1 MLYQPI
7 FALIAVQFLFGG
19 LPVASK
25 FVLPYAHPMTVV
37 VTRSLFASLFFLI
50 LMLLDGFLR
59 TKRNAETASVANSS
73 QTSRAHL
80 TAKDH
85 LTLMMLAFFGVTF
98 NQSALFVALPKTS
111 ASITSII
118 SPSIALFTL
127 LFSLILGREKFEK
140 STLLVILL
148 GALGVF
154 VVVNPFQA
162 HNIANPYG
170 GETWAN
176 MLNVSSAASYAFYL
190 ALAGSLPAQIGTIRF
205 SLMFF
210 FYGFVL
216 NLVVLGGYMIAVAH
230 QWLPTP
236 TTALLP
242 NALTTLPTSFWS
254 GLAYLLLGA
263 TALTY
268 FLNMWAI
275 QRVRPSYVGGF
286 VCLQTIIG
294 LYLSKRILHEELS
307 ARMITGSLMI
317 LTAIVLLT
325 FLYIRRSRQKEI
337 TA

>member
-7 FALIAVQFLFGG
+7 LALIAVQFLFGG

-37 VTRSLFASLFFLI
+37 VTRSLFASLFFLA
-50 LMLLDGFLR
+50 LMALSQFMSKKQFPTL
-59 TKRNAETASVANSS
+59 SANSEAPRS
-73 QTSRAHL
+73 VQVAL
-80 TAKDH
+80 TAKNH
-85 LTLMMLAFFGVTF
+85 LTLAMLAFFGVTF

-127 LFSLILGREKFEK
+127 IFSLFLGREKFEK
-140 STLLVILL
+140 STLLIILL
-148 GALGVF
+148 GAAGVF

-162 HNIANPYG
+162 HNVANPYG

-176 MLNVSSAASYAFYL
+176 MLNVASAASYAFYL
-190 ALAGSLPAQIGTIRF
+190 ALAGPLPAQIGTIRF

-210 FYGFVL
+210 FYGFLL
-216 NLVVLGGYMIAVAH
+216 NLVVLGGYVIAIEN
-230 QWLPTP
+230 QWLPAP

-242 NALTTLPTSFWS
+242 STFMALPTSFWN
-254 GLAYLLLGA
+254 GLAFLLLGA

-286 VCLQTIIG
+286 VCLQTVIG
-294 LYLSKRILHEELS
+294 LYLSKQILHEELS
-307 ARMITGSLMI
+307 PRMITGSLMI
-317 LTAIVLLT
+317 LSAIVLLT
-325 FLYIRRSRQKEI
+325 FFYIKRSRNKLA
-337 TA
+337 T